1 MAVLTL
7 GTTPEAKHN
16 LPNQLEGSNFP
27 ADFAMLNIPGHG
39 RMFGWGDTLPANGT
53 TGWGKGAI
61 FLDTNGAAADLLVFV
76 NNGTTS
82 SSTFVEVTS
91 PAGTDFG
98 ATGLLSDVI
107 AESTSAA
114 GVTADGVLLKDNA
127 VTAPGGIIASG
138 GFSISGRSFHTGGS
152 AAKTATDGTD
162 TVVGANTEINVAEV
176 FVEANATITG
186 VAIFNG
192 PTVTTD
198 KYYICLYDSAGVF
211 LKETATA
218 GVSTAGADVYQLV
231 PFTSTYAIVGPATYF
246 IGVMVNGTTDN
257 HHTHAVGAFATIT
270 VAGAVFGTSQAIT
283 PPTTFVAGDGPIAS
297 LY

>member
-1 MAVLTL
+1 MAELTT
-7 GTTPEAKHN
+7 GVPPESKHN
-16 LPNQLEGSNFP
+16 LPHQMSGSRFPSTYAGLFVPGLGRLEGWGTVVPSDNDTGWAKSALFHHTDGSGGDDLIYQNNGDITDCRFIEITSVSG
-27 ADFAMLNIPGHG
+27 ADFGSGGI
-39 RMFGWGDTLPANGT
+39 
-53 TGWGKGAI
+53 K
-61 FLDTNGAAADLLVFV
+61 
-76 NNGTTS
+76 
-82 SSTFVEVTS
+82 
-91 PAGTDFG
+91 TD
-98 ATGLLSDVI
+98 AVV
-107 AESTSAA
+107 ESTGAA
-114 GVTADGVLLKDNA
+114 GVTLDGVLLKDNA
-127 VTAPGGIIASG
+127 VTAPGGIIAAG
-138 GFSISGRSFHTGGS
+138 GFSTSGRSFHTGGS

-162 TVVGANTEINVAEV
+162 TVVGANTEINVAEI
-176 FVEANATITG
+176 FVDANALITG

-231 PFTSTYAIVGPATYF
+231 PFTSSYAIVGPATYF

-257 HHTHAVGAFATIT
+257 HHTHAVGAFATVT
-270 VAGAVFGTSQAIT
+270 VTGAVFGTSQAIT